1 MIRILTVFFLF
12 FLTNNSF
19 SEIKK
24 VVTVGNARVS
34 SNTIESLVDKKV
46 SNVDSFYINNLT
58 KKIYDTDFFSDVK
71 ISYSQDILT
80 ITVSENA
87 VVNFFYINGLKDD
100 DLDKVNKI
108 VSLKENAIFSA
119 SKLKKDVE
127 IIKEYFKS
135 AGYYTASVD
144 PEVIKISN
152 NQINLIL
159 NIDKKDSSKIKNIYF
174 IGNKFFSSSQL
185 ADVITST
192 EDGWWKFFSSTILN
206 EQQIEYD
213 KESLKDFYKSKGFY
227 DVQIESVFAGVD
239 NSKNFSLTFSIN
251 SGKKYKFGETDVQA
265 NFSIYKEKDIVE
277 IKNISTKLT
286 DKETYSNL
294 VIKKLNKQ
302 INSYLLSNKYS
313 GFEIN
318 IQENKK
324 NDEIINVLIQINQE
338 PKLLINK
345 INISGN
351 TITEEKVIRDN
362 LYIAEGDNLNTQKI
376 KKSVDLLKSKQY
388 FSKVDYKLEDS
399 IEKKNSKDFN
409 IFVKE
414 QPTGNISAGV
424 GYGTNGGLIQTSIS
438 EKNFLGQGKYLNF
451 TGDFST
457 QKITGEF
464 NFIDPNFKNSD
475 KLLSV
480 SLMSQKDNYNN
491 TGYTN
496 KTFGGKIG
504 SGYEIY
510 EDIIFKP
517 SFNIQADKLETDST
531 ASSLLQSRQGNTLTT
546 AIGYNFS
553 ADLRDSRNNPSSG
566 SVSYFDQSI
575 ATLISDIPTIVT
587 TVGSTYYKEIFS
599 DKYIGSAKVKI
610 ANSTAL
616 DSNKDVK
623 ISDRLYPS
631 QGDLRGFEL
640 RGIGPVDGG
649 NYVGGN
655 YLATLSLKSTFPN
668 PIPDN
673 FRAST
678 YLFYDIGN
686 VWGVDYSD
694 LISNNSKIRSS
705 TGVAL
710 DIMSP
715 IGPLSL
721 TYAIPISKSS
731 TDKEQKFLFN
741 IGSSF

>member
-108 VSLKENAIFSA
+108 VSLKENAIFSP

-135 AGYYTASVD
+135 TGYYTASVD

-192 EDGWWKFFSSTILN
+192 EDGWWKFFSSTNLN

-213 KESLKDFYKSKGFY
+213 KQSLKDFYKSKGFY

-623 ISDRLYPS
+623 ISDRLYPG

-673 FRAST
+673 FRART

-710 DIMSP
+710 DIISP